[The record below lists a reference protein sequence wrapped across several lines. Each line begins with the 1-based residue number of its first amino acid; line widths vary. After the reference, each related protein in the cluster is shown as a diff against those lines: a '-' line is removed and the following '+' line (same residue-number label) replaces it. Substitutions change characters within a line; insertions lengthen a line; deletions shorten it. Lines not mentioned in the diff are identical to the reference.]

1 MIDIQRLV
9 ALRQRAQDEV
19 DRCDAQLEHALKDLR
34 KNWITAERK
43 WASSVLN
50 LAEARKADSESRTD
64 LPPYYPSQ
72 SVKICEQ
79 KLEESHNDVAREHN
93 IYLLACKCA
102 GWEKLA

>member
-1 MIDIQRLV
+1 MIEIQRLV

-19 DRCDAQLEHALKDLR
+19 DMHDAQLENALKDLR
-34 KNWITAERK
+34 ENWITAERK

-64 LPPYYPSQ
+64 LPPYYPSH

-79 KLEESHNDVAREHN
+79 KVEESRNDVTREHN